1 MMNLNNPHLL
11 SEDVE
16 VYFILAEIGFS
27 SSEEK
32 EESNEIEV
40 TTHFALICSS
50 MHMNRKESNMT
61 SVMNNV
67 NLAHLVHHQGRGNK
81 LQLPQF
87 PPRWGLYISWNN
99 LGDLV
104 FKICTFLKSSSWP
117 SSNKWQVP
125 NIIIHPSYQL
135 FLWLVVSTPPRPRTV
150 WVCMYMFVQL
160 RVIIGQHFIYLNRFI
175 RRK

>member
-11 SEDVE
+11 SEEDVE

-32 EESNEIEV
+32 EESNEIQV

-67 NLAHLVHHQGRGNK
+67 NLAHL
-81 LQLPQF
+81 
-87 PPRWGLYISWNN
+87 
-99 LGDLV
+99 
-104 FKICTFLKSSSWP
+104 CTSS
-117 SSNKWQVP
+117 
-125 NIIIHPSYQL
+125 
-135 FLWLVVSTPPRPRTV
+135 RER
-150 WVCMYMFVQL
+150 
-160 RVIIGQHFIYLNRFI
+160 
-175 RRK
+175 

>member
-50 MHMNRKESNMT
+50 M
-61 SVMNNV
+61 
-67 NLAHLVHHQGRGNK
+67 
-81 LQLPQF
+81 
-87 PPRWGLYISWNN
+87 
-99 LGDLV
+99 
-104 FKICTFLKSSSWP
+104 
-117 SSNKWQVP
+117 
-125 NIIIHPSYQL
+125 
-135 FLWLVVSTPPRPRTV
+135 
-150 WVCMYMFVQL
+150 
-160 RVIIGQHFIYLNRFI
+160 
-175 RRK
+175 